1 MCAQSCLCNSMAY
14 SLKPLCPWESLGKN
28 TEVDCRSPLQGVFLI
43 QVKTGRASVQGGL
56 LLTALPVISRCHF
69 ANNFFPLKGSDWVQL
84 LD

>member
-43 QVKTGRASVQGGL
+43 QGSP
-56 LLTALPVISRCHF
+56 ALAVR
-69 ANNFFPLKGSDWVQL
+69 FFTTSTTWEAKKDES
-84 LD
+84 